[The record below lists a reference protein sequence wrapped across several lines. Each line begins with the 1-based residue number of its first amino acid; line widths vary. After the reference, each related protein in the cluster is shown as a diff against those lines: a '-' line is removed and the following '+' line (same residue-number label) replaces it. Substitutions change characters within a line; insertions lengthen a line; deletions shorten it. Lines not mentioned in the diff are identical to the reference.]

1 MSVTQLISVDDV
13 AKLVPPVV
21 SQAQQMTV
29 ASVEDYEMAG
39 AFLQLIAKRRKQIEE
54 VFDPIVAKAHAAWKE
69 ACNQRTKLLD
79 PLEEAKKCVNEKLR
93 VFDAEQDRRRRQEE
107 ARLSEEAKKKRDE
120 DALKE
125 AQALEASGEKE
136 LADVVMQM
144 ASEAPAPVVVLPSS
158 TPKMSE
164 MQARFNW
171 KFRIVNESLIPREF
185 LSPDEK
191 KIGAVVRS
199 LKAMAKIPGI
209 EIYSEKDFH
218 GRTA

>member
-1 MSVTQLISVDDV
+1 MATAIISVDDV

-93 VFDAEQDRRRRQEE
+93 VFDTEQDRRRRQEE

-164 MQARFNW
+164 MQARVSW

-199 LKAMAKIPGI
+199 QRAMAKIPGI